1 MIEGDLL
8 AQVDETTK
16 FITRHISVRYEFEDK
31 PKRKEVWEYPLEALR
46 EALINAIVHR
56 DYPMSANIQ
65 VEIYDDRIEIW
76 SPGKLPPGITIED
89 LYKEEHKSV
98 IRNKLIAQIFYDIG
112 YIERY
117 GSGTIKIIKLCQEAG
132 VPIPE
137 FKEVTGGF
145 LVVFRKD
152 IFTEEYLRK
161 LDLNER
167 QIRAVMYAN
176 EKGRITNAEYQQL
189 TNISKPT
196 ATRDLNELTKKSIFE
211 QIGTTGKGTF
221 YKLKGSR
228 MAQTAQNGSINGS
241 KTKK

>member
-1 MIEGDLL
+1 MIEEDLL
-8 AQVDETTK
+8 TQLDEITK

-65 VEIYDDRIEIW
+65 IEIYDDRIEIW

-117 GSGTIKIIKLCQEAG
+117 GSGTIKRMKLCQEAG

-152 IFTEEYLRK
+152 IYTEEYLRK

-167 QIRAVMYAN
+167 QIKAVMYAK
-176 EKGRITNAEYQQL
+176 EKGRITNREYQKEF
-189 TNISKPT
+189 IVSKAT
-196 ATRDLNELTKKSIFE
+196 ATRDLLKLVEKRVFTIT
-211 QIGTTGKGTF
+211 GTGKRNIYYF
-221 YKLKGSR
+221 LSEPK
-228 MAQTAQNGSINGS
+228 MNQ
-241 KTKK
+241 